1 MEIAKVKVTGTRAY
15 ATEALDIPQG
25 IVGATVSFD
34 FGPEWAGLTKNV
46 VFVGVTDKEIL
57 NIQDSVYLPPEVV
70 SAPNIIVKVG
80 VVGVDANKKMAIPT
94 LWADLG
100 AVKPATP
107 VDMGYDPTLPIWAQ
121 LLGMI
126 GDLRNLNT
134 EDKSSLVA
142 AVNEAMQN
150 GGGAGGYY
158 TPVVTQPTANTMQIS
173 FVPSVATM
181 PDVKPVTITLPGSN
195 SGQNPTGGGGWT
207 TEQIDLLDS
216 LLSNISFNSENGGAI
231 ADMLIAS
238 LRSGAS
244 SGGGSGDSGGDSG
257 GETEPDNPTVE
268 TYTITRYLTG
278 CTSSSSISSVVGGTE
293 HSETLTPADGYTF
306 DGATVSVTMGGE
318 DITDNAYSDGVLN
331 IASVTGNIAIIA
343 VAVNIDAPIYEISE
357 PITYDGTEATSVD
370 TGIAIWE
377 TERDWSIVADVVN
390 NGGNVDYSVFVVSN
404 PENRYGNPMLRLA
417 ATANNPIK
425 VYVNGTAKSLGNAI
439 WFSEKPGNTAKVIMT
454 HTADSGKVV
463 VAYRETN
470 IAGKTDAGEGM
481 EVVPSDV
488 WVNSESSLVI
498 GSTINGSIAS
508 SGFTLNDFKIYKRAL
523 TADEISAYLA

>member
-15 ATEALDIPQG
+15 TTEALDIPQG

-70 SAPNIIVKVG
+70 STPNIIVKVG
-80 VVGVDANKKMAIPT
+80 VVGVDGNKKMVIPT

-100 AVKPATP
+100 TVKPATP
-107 VDMGYDPTLPIWAQ
+107 ADMGYDPTLPIWAQ

-181 PDVKPVTITLPGSN
+181 PAVEPVTITLPGSD
-195 SGQNPTGGGGWT
+195 SGQNPTGGTGWT

-244 SGGGSGDSGGDSG
+244 GGGSGDSGGDSG

-278 CTSSSSISSVVGGTE
+278 CTSSSSLSSVVGGTA
-293 HSETLTPADGYTF
+293 HGETLTAADGYTF
-306 DGATVSVTMGGE
+306 DGATVSVTMDGE

-331 IASVTGNIAIIA
+331 IASVTGNIVIIA
-343 VAVNIDAPIYEISE
+343 VAVDMAKPVYELA
-357 PITYDGTEATSVD
+357 EATAFDSSTAGID
-370 TGIAIWE
+370 TGVALFDE
-377 TERDWSIVADVVN
+377 NKDWSIAIDLKVTAPISTWSNVIRNVN
-390 NGGNVDYSVFVVSN
+390 HNHPTGETALSLSLSNNNQRVYSDGAYANIGGNIVWV
-404 PENRYGNPMLRLA
+404 G
-417 ATANNPIK
+417 
-425 VYVNGTAKSLGNAI
+425 
-439 WFSEKPGNTAKVIMT
+439 EKAGNTAKVILT
-454 HTADSGKVV
+454 HIAGTDVVTAH
-463 VAYRETN
+463 ALLTN
-470 IAGKTDAGEGM
+470 IAGRTESVNGATVTPGAGW
-481 EVVPSDV
+481 PQTAHD
-488 WVNSESSLVI
+488 SLVI
-498 GSTINGSIAS
+498 GYSAYGGYTV
-508 SGFTLNDFKIYKRAL
+508 NDCKIYYRVL